1 MPQGGFGRELQ
12 AVTNLRHRAEQE
24 LRQKERDLIGNE
36 VISKLKPYFEEKIKN
51 IEEGLILKQEDT
63 IEEFISMMRRRNI
76 LLKYLL
82 WTNVMTLTA
91 LSFTLGY
98 FL

>member
-1 MPQGGFGRELQ
+1 MPQGGFGRDFQ
-12 AVTNLRHRAEQE
+12 AATNLRHRAEQQ
-24 LRQKERDLIGNE
+24 LRKKERDIIGNE
-36 VISKLKPYFEEKIKN
+36 VIEKLNPYFEKEIAQ
-51 IEEGLILKQEDT
+51 IEEGLILKQNET
-63 IEEFISMMRRRNI
+63 TAEFINMMKSRNI

-82 WTNVMTLTA
+82 WTNFITLVA

>member
-1 MPQGGFGRELQ
+1 MIE
-12 AVTNLRHRAEQE
+12 
-24 LRQKERDLIGNE
+24 
-36 VISKLKPYFEEKIKN
+36 KLNPYFEKEIAQ
-51 IEEGLILKQEDT
+51 IEEGLILKQNET
-63 IEEFISMMRRRNI
+63 TAEFINMMKSRNI

-82 WTNVMTLTA
+82 WTNFITLVA

>member
-1 MPQGGFGRELQ
+1 MPQGGFSRDFQ

-24 LRQKERDLIGNE
+24 LRKSERDLIGNE
-36 VISKLKPYFEEKIKN
+36 VIEKLNPYFEEKIDN
-51 IEEGLILKQEDT
+51 IEEELILKQNEV
-63 IEEFISMMRRRNI
+63 IEEFINMMKSRNI

-82 WTNVMTLTA
+82 WTSFASFVA

>member
-1 MPQGGFGRELQ
+1 MPQGGFSRDFQ
-12 AVTNLRHRAEQE
+12 TATNLRHRAEQE
-24 LRQKERDLIGNE
+24 LRQKERDLIGDE
-36 VISKLKPYFEEKIKN
+36 VIDKLNPYFENKISN
-51 IEEGLILKQEDT
+51 IEKGLILKQDET
-63 IEEFISMMRRRNI
+63 TEEFITMMKSRNI

-82 WTNVMTLTA
+82 MFNFITLTI